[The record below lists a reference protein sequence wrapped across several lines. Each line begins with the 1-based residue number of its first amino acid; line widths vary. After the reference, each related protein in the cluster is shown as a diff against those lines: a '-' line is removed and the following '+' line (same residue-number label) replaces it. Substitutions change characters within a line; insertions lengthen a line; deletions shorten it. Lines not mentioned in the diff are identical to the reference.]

1 MELKYEIE
9 EMGDDRYRVDVKLF
23 NDVTLGTL
31 YFENPK
37 QRWFSKPIMSDKL
50 RCVDAKVEGLYVYG
64 GESLTPKQIVA
75 KCQDLLSEYIKER
88 GIVKVKAQKSE
99 YKEYGPDDESV
110 EPTISEWRE
119 KSGNKWQY
127 NQEGYHSLFFISFQQ
142 CL

>member
-9 EMGDDRYRVDVKLF
+9 EIGEDRYRVEIKLF
-23 NDVTLGTL
+23 NEVTLGIL

-64 GESLTPKQIVA
+64 GENITPKMMVA

-88 GIVKVKAQKSE
+88 GIKKGISKKSE
-99 YKEYGPDDESV
+99 YKEYGPNDESPSAAIPQGGD
-110 EPTISEWRE
+110 EPRE
-119 KSGNKWQY
+119 
-127 NQEGYHSLFFISFQQ
+127 
-142 CL
+142 